1 MTQHPLDAESR
12 QWGSDTRLKLIR
24 LAEMIEL
31 AQCSVRRAHVSSI
44 TDDKRR
50 SVSPQCRLLARL
62 SHRGVEDRRN
72 DKAADRKSRGFAYSN
87 ISSGG
92 FKKLTIVAGTHA
104 SFHRLLQPISYPGR
118 LWNIDSA
125 VAAVAE
131 SAQNPQVTFST
142 GSTRVRDRG
151 LRIP

>member
-44 TDDKRR
+44 TDDKGG
-50 SVSPQCRLLARL
+50 SVCLQQCRLLARL

-72 DKAADRKSRGFAYSN
+72 DKAADRKSRGFVYSN
-87 ISSGG
+87 ISWGG
-92 FKKLTIVAGTHA
+92 FK
-104 SFHRLLQPISYPGR
+104 
-118 LWNIDSA
+118 N
-125 VAAVAE
+125 
-131 SAQNPQVTFST
+131 
-142 GSTRVRDRG
+142 
-151 LRIP
+151 